1 MILNL
6 FEGQGLPT
14 TIEEMSVSL
23 LCMLKPTHST
33 QFCTQFHIGG
43 GAVKVQQG
51 PYVNDPKCRLIIE
64 MQDDSK
70 K

>member
-6 FEGQGLPT
+6 FEGHGLPT
-14 TIEEMSVSL
+14 TIEEMSISL
-23 LCMLKPTHST
+23 LCVLKPTQHTLLHTISY
-33 QFCTQFHIGG
+33 GG

-51 PYVNDPKCRLIIE
+51 PYVNDPKCSLIIE

>member
-14 TIEEMSVSL
+14 TIEMSLSL

-33 QFCTQFHIGG
+33 HLHRISYGG
-43 GAVKVQQG
+43 GAVKAQQG

-70 K
+70 N